1 MKDDRM
7 RTWTDDH
14 HKGDKAENDDR
25 HKDDQ
30 KDDWF
35 KLNVLDKVRE
45 KERQKVLAEVDA
57 VLDEY
62 IDLNKKMPTVRKDWE
77 GISKACTA
85 QLKQLKEEIKS
96 RLEPFEAGKGSSK
109 TKATEGGN
117 KVLKMK
123 DDWVDG
129 YTEGFASAMESNVKV
144 IDEEFDKNIKGWTN
158 AFEKG
163 FKEGRAKTLAEVSKL
178 VEELSNIYQAGL
190 TCKGMTIDERHI
202 MERVVINLKEL
213 LTKIREP
220 FEAGKGS
227 SKTKATEGK

>member
-1 MKDDRM
+1 MALQEMLYRLDGRRRGGILMTDKM

-77 GISKACTA
+77 GISKACTE
-85 QLKQLKEEIKS
+85 QLNMLKEEIKS
-96 RLEPFEAGKGSSK
+96 RLEG
-109 TKATEGGN
+109 
-117 KVLKMK
+117 LK
-123 DDWVDG
+123 
-129 YTEGFASAMESNVKV
+129 
-144 IDEEFDKNIKGWTN
+144 
-158 AFEKG
+158 
-163 FKEGRAKTLAEVSKL
+163 
-178 VEELSNIYQAGL
+178 
-190 TCKGMTIDERHI
+190 
-202 MERVVINLKEL
+202 
-213 LTKIREP
+213 
-220 FEAGKGS
+220 
-227 SKTKATEGK
+227 